1 MLYNL
6 CVMVYRVNFTLEKFA
21 FACFLR
27 HWKVSSVY
35 SNSIRGDQWCHC
47 SLKDSYS
54 WQVVNMIPIEERF
67 ILMTVTKNMKI
78 FICCFIW
85 TWNVRIDLQYD
96 YSGLASPFYN
106 VWKSYMFDRIYSFT
120 SEWRL
125 SDRYSISL
133 FSFDFEMDWLSI
145 REHVRLHFCLNC
157 WQGIFFIFS
166 CPRFGFRNKVITWW
180 SNKNILNGQKC
191 IFE

>member
-1 MLYNL
+1 MSLFIERLLFAVDQKYDSDRRTIYL
-6 CVMVYRVNFTLEKFA
+6 SDRHKKYENFHSF
-21 FACFLR
+21 
-27 HWKVSSVY
+27 
-35 SNSIRGDQWCHC
+35 
-47 SLKDSYS
+47 
-54 WQVVNMIPIEERF
+54 
-67 ILMTVTKNMKI
+67 
-78 FICCFIW
+78 FIW
-85 TWNVRIDLQYD
+85 TWKVRIDLQYD
-96 YSGLASPFYN
+96 HSGLASPFYN

-133 FSFDFEMDWLSI
+133 FSFDFEMGWLSI

>member
-1 MLYNL
+1 MLHNL
-6 CVMVYRVNFTLEKFA
+6 CVTVYPWTNLPSHA
-21 FACFLR
+21 FWGL
-27 HWKVSSVY
+27 Y

-54 WQVVNMIPIEERF
+54 WQVENMISIEERF

-133 FSFDFEMDWLSI
+133 FSFDFEMGWLSI